1 MIFAFSAIVLN
12 LQAKRRNVGLAVYIV
27 QFWLTAKASSLSVA
41 EVVCMGMARK
51 PRFDWGL
58 LLIWAI
64 ASIMAMLVL
73 YLTYSAA
80 QIAHN

>member
-1 MIFAFSAIVLN
+1 
-12 LQAKRRNVGLAVYIV
+12 
-27 QFWLTAKASSLSVA
+27 
-41 EVVCMGMARK
+41 MARK
-51 PRFDWGL
+51 LGFDWGL

-80 QIAHN
+80 KTAHNRWFDATFR